1 MKDEFNS
8 EQEKNIYKFQLIINY
23 LNQVDSQQKFKFIM
37 DQLKLVTVDIK
48 TLVSERI
55 PQLLERKLE
64 ARKKR
69 DDIKNESIN
78 ERAGLD

>member
-23 LNQVDSQQKFKFIM
+23 LNQMDSQSKLKYIH
-37 DQLKLVTVDIK
+37 DQLRLVTVDVK

-55 PQLLERKLE
+55 P
-64 ARKKR
+64 
-69 DDIKNESIN
+69 
-78 ERAGLD
+78 

>member
-37 DQLKLVTVDIK
+37 GQLKLVTVDIK

-69 DDIKNESIN
+69 DDIKNESID
-78 ERAGLD
+78 ERAG